1 MSGEGWCERRGDL
14 LWLVLHVQPGA
25 RRDEVVGPLGDRL
38 KVRVAAPPVEGA
50 ANARLTRLL
59 AAELAVPPS
68 RVEVMSGHGARQKRV
83 RVRGPW
89 RRPPWLPP
97 ECG

>member
-1 MSGEGWCERRGDL
+1 MSAGAWCERRGDA
-14 LWLVLHVQPGA
+14 LWLALRVQPGA
-25 RRDEVVGPLGDRL
+25 RRDEVVGPLGDHL
-38 KVRVAAPPVEGA
+38 KVRVTAPPAEGA
-50 ANARLTRLL
+50 ANAHVTRLL
-59 AAELAVPPS
+59 AEELAVPPS
-68 RVEVMSGHGARQKRV
+68 WVEIMSGHGTRQKRV